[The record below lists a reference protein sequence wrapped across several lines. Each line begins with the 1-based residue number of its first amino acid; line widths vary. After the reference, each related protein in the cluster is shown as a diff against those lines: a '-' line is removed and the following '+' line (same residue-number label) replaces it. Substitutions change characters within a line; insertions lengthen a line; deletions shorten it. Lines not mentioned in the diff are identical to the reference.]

1 MSEWA
6 VSVGL
11 TQTHIRWWAYVAVSS
26 VMQVEG
32 VDAQHLCKCPSS
44 SDVLLGAIPVY
55 WRLQRRYGLAFER
68 FSSDQAFLASG

>member
-1 MSEWA
+1 MSGWA

-26 VMQVEG
+26 IMQVEG

-55 WRLQRRYGLAFER
+55 WRMQRRYLAFEG
-68 FSSDQAFLASG
+68 FSNDEALVASG